1 MVQASEDK
9 FAKKR
14 RSLVERLIRVGAL
27 RTQSYIGAM
36 QSVRRHLF
44 VWEGFEK
51 YAYLDRALPLGKT
64 GQTIPPPHLC
74 AYMLEALGP
83 HVGDRVLEIGS
94 GSGYNAALVAECI
107 APSNIN
113 REAWG
118 RIITI
123 ERMKVLWEFARKNIM
138 RTGYSN
144 KVVCVLGDGTLG
156 FPPLHET
163 ELYDRI
169 LVTAGAPAPPDLLM
183 RQLKRGGVMVIPIG
197 GKHSQQL
204 TMVIKGASG
213 RVEKLPFQRCEFVPL
228 IGKYGWS

>member
-9 FAKKR
+9 FAKNR

-27 RTQSYIGAM
+27 RTQSYIDAM

-44 VWEGFEK
+44 IWEGFEK

-83 HVGDRVLEIGS
+83 HIGDRVLEIGS

-107 APSNIN
+107 APNNIN

-138 RTGYSN
+138 RTGYS
-144 KVVCVLGDGTLG
+144 T
-156 FPPLHET
+156 
-163 ELYDRI
+163 
-169 LVTAGAPAPPDLLM
+169 APPDMLM

-213 RVEKLPFQRCEFVPL
+213 RLEQLPLQRCEFVPL